1 MKSQL
6 QNGLLCATI
15 GIGAICFVMT
25 AGSAR
30 PAAAQ
35 NDSSRVTWE
44 YMTANVDT
52 GTLQTKLNEL
62 GEAGWEVFSVSP
74 ADSKVESG
82 PDSIPHL
89 TVLRLDV
96 TAKRAKFK

>member
-1 MKSQL
+1 
-6 QNGLLCATI
+6 
-15 GIGAICFVMT
+15 MT

-74 ADSKVESG
+74 ADSKSRIG
-82 PDSIPHL
+82 AGFDPAPHCSAARCDGETGQVQVTEL
-89 TVLRLDV
+89 TG
-96 TAKRAKFK
+96 F